1 MTINEAIALVDR
13 LKPNQ
18 YSESQKV
25 MWLSQ
30 LDGKIFL
37 ELVSTHADGI
47 SCFEGYGDE
56 TDKET
61 QLLVDAPYS
70 DDIYNYYLQSMI
82 DRENGEIAK
91 YNQSGTLFNAAYLG
105 YANYYNR
112 MHLPLPVGAHF
123 KF

>member
-1 MTINEAIALVDR
+1 MTISEAISMVDR

-18 YSESQKV
+18 YTESQKI

-37 ELVSTHADGI
+37 ELVSTHADGAE
-47 SCFEGYGDE
+47 SFEGYTDE
-56 TDKET
+56 TDNDTK
-61 QLLVDAPYS
+61 LLVDEPYS

-91 YNQSGTLFNAAYLG
+91 YNQSGTLFNASYLA

-112 MHLPLPVGAHF
+112 MHLPLPHGSYF

>member
-1 MTINEAIALVDR
+1 MTISEAIAMVDR

-18 YSESQKV
+18 YPVSQKV
-25 MWLSQ
+25 MWLSR

-37 ELVSTHADGI
+37 ELISTHEGGAE
-47 SCFEGYGDE
+47 SFEGYTDE

-61 QLLVDAPYS
+61 QLLVDAPYC

-91 YNQSGTLFNAAYLG
+91 YNQSGTLFNASYLD

-112 MHLPLPVGAHF
+112 MHLPLPVNAYF